1 MHVQPSSV
9 SWCVVGVIYVFNDVR
24 DRRDWDEN
32 VFAIIDSCRFN
43 DIHGMSLREMIIC
56 FASRGEALLRPG
68 VW

>member
-1 MHVQPSSV
+1 M
-9 SWCVVGVIYVFNDVR
+9 R

-32 VFAIIDSCRFN
+32 VFVIIDSCRFN

-56 FASRGEALLRPG
+56 FASRGETLLRPG